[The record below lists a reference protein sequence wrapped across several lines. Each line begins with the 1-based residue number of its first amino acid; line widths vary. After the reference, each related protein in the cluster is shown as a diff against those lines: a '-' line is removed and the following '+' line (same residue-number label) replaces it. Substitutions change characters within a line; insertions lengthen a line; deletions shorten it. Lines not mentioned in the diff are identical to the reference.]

1 MKFLAPAGQL
11 CIKNP
16 LIKLCCLLMKS
27 EIDPVF
33 ILKIFA
39 IHGAFFSF
47 SSSAVKMKTYISV
60 TAVRIY
66 LKKFREITST
76 VMKYDFIYLT
86 VHSALKWEKSA
97 ISKVQKHIFYHF
109 KNVQKSIFWTK
120 KKLKTTKNAI
130 LNFFLVQKLIYCHFW
145 NSEKCVF
152 VLLKLHF
159 FPILEDC

>member
-1 MKFLAPAGQL
+1 
-11 CIKNP
+11 
-16 LIKLCCLLMKS
+16 MKS

-33 ILKIFA
+33 ILRIFA

-66 LKKFREITST
+66 LKKFREITYT

-97 ISKVQKHIFYHF
+97 ISKVQRNIICIF
-109 KNVQKSIFWTK
+109 KNGKKSIFAPEK
-120 KKLKTTKNAI
+120 SLKLPKILVFFSVRICIFGSFKLFFWCKNW
-130 LNFFLVQKLIYCHFW
+130 FFDIFENANNVFLYFW
-145 NSEKCVF
+145 NCT
-152 VLLKLHF
+152 F
-159 FPILEDC
+159 FQF